1 VKNVKK
7 QELKAV
13 SEIVKSVLN
22 CIPET
27 RNDDDL
33 LYMHVINIQ
42 NPGIIGMTVVEFLTG
57 RKEWGVSGF
66 ETVRRSRQKIQAEY
80 PELSAN
86 TGCTEARKEN
96 EAEFREFARGAENG

>member
-1 VKNVKK
+1 MEKTR
-7 QELKAV
+7 ELKAV
-13 SEIVKSVLN
+13 SKIVKSVLQ

-42 NPGIIGMTVVEFLTG
+42 NKGIIGMTVVEFLSG

-80 PELSAN
+80 PELSAS
-86 TGCTEARKEN
+86 TSCTEARKEY
-96 EAEFREFARGAENG
+96 ETEFREFARGAENG

>member
-1 VKNVKK
+1 MSKTR
-7 QELKAV
+7 ELKAV
-13 SEIVKSVLN
+13 SEIVKSVLQ

-42 NPGIIGMTVVEFLTG
+42 NKGIIGMTVVEFLTN

-66 ETVRRSRQKIQAEY
+66 ETVRRSRQKIQAEF
-80 PELSAN
+80 PELGAS
-86 TGCTEARKEN
+86 TDCTEARKDLEG
-96 EAEFREFARGAENG
+96 EYRGFARGAENG

>member
-1 VKNVKK
+1 MSKTR
-7 QELKAV
+7 ELKAV
-13 SEIVKSVLN
+13 SEIVKSVLT

-42 NPGIIGMTVVEFLTG
+42 HKGIIGMTVVEFLSG

-80 PELSAN
+80 PELSASTSCN
-86 TGCTEARKEN
+86 EARKEF
-96 EAEFREFARGAENG
+96 ETEFRKFAKGVKHG

>member
-1 VKNVKK
+1 MGKIR
-7 QELKAV
+7 ELKSV
-13 SEIVKSVLN
+13 SEIVKSVLS

-42 NPGIIGMTVVEFLTG
+42 HKGIIGMTVVEFLTN

-80 PELSAN
+80 PELSAS
-86 TGCTEARKEN
+86 TSCTEARKEL
-96 EAEFREFARGAENG
+96 EGEFREFARGAENG

>member
-1 VKNVKK
+1 MEKTR
-7 QELKAV
+7 ELKAV
-13 SEIVKSVLN
+13 SEIVKSVLT

-42 NPGIIGMTVVEFLTG
+42 HKGIIGMTVVEFLTN

-80 PELSAN
+80 PELSA
-86 TGCTEARKEN
+86 CTSCNEARKGY

>member
-1 VKNVKK
+1 MGKTR
-7 QELKAV
+7 ELKAV
-13 SEIVKSVLN
+13 SEIVKSVLS

-66 ETVRRSRQKIQAEY
+66 ETVRRARQKIQALY
-80 PELSAN
+80 PDLSGN
-86 TGCTEARKEN
+86 TSCREARKEY
-96 EAEFREFARGAENG
+96 EAEFREFARE